1 MNYRAELVGV
11 LGDPVDENPTIL
23 TFENAFKAVGLNF
36 RYLTIL
42 VHPEDLEAAM
52 KGVRAFNMRGIHL
65 TMPHKV
71 TVIQYLDELSRPA
84 EIMGAVNTVVRRG
97 DKLIGENTDGKGFM
111 RALIDDAKFDPKGK
125 KMVIFGAGGAARAIS
140 VELALAGLKNVL
152 VVNRGKER
160 GMGLVDTLNQKTDA
174 AAEYAAWT
182 PDFRVPADADVLVN
196 ATSIGMDKK
205 SKPVFDY
212 TSLSDKMTVCDAVHL
227 PTTPFLEEAKKQG
240 STTLD
245 GLGMLAYQGAVSFKL
260 WTGQDAPVDVMM
272 DALKKAFA

>member
-23 TFENAFKAVGLNF
+23 TFENAFKAKGLNF

-71 TVIQYLDELSRPA
+71 TVIQYLDELSKPA

-97 DKLIGENTDGKGFM
+97 DKLVGENTDGKGFM
-111 RALIDDAKFDPKGK
+111 RALTFDAKFDPKGK

-140 VELALAGLKNVL
+140 VELALAGLKDVL

-160 GMGLVDTLNQKTDA
+160 GMGLVDTLNSKTDA
-174 AAEYAAWT
+174 TASYAPWT
-182 PDFRVPADADVLVN
+182 PDFRVPADADVVVN

-212 TSLSDKMTVCDAVHL
+212 SSLSAKMTVCDAVHL

-240 STTLD
+240 SLTLD

-260 WTGQDAPVDVMM
+260 WTGEDAPVEVMI